1 MRYFEKGLVYLVNLA
16 LGLFASAGFIYILG
30 SALGGI
36 VISDMP
42 ERLRPTPLPW
52 FMASEAGEK
61 LFSLLMFGGP
71 VVILGL
77 LILFN
82 WATRYVP
89 ANFGFRVVAFVI
101 GVLLPGISTNF
112 WDAI

>member
-1 MRYFEKGLVYLVNLA
+1 MRYFEKALVYVVNLA
-16 LGLFASAGFIYILG
+16 LGLLASVGFIYVLG

-52 FMASEAGEK
+52 FRASEAGEN

-71 VVILGL
+71 VVILEL

-89 ANFGFRVVAFVI
+89 ANFGFRLVAFVI
-101 GVLLPGISTNF
+101 GVVIPGINLH
-112 WDAI
+112 